1 MNASS
6 ASTIYGKDEAHQIS
20 DTGTGSQ
27 ISTNLQAHLTDW
39 SAFKPID
46 SYSDTVT
53 VSVDY

>member
-6 ASTIYGKDEAHQIS
+6 PSTVYGNDEAHQIS
-20 DTGTGSQ
+20 ATGTGSAVA
-27 ISTNLQAHLTDW
+27 TNLQAHLTDW